1 MSKELEMLQ
10 ELKASIDKRDS
21 DLSKLAENALAQAQK
36 SGEVSAETKAAV
48 DKMLTDQNGD
58 RIKLNALEV
67 RLGEAEQMFVNA
79 DFGGQA
85 KTVKS
90 ASDYLIESEET
101 KAFAS
106 KVSSNERGRISVP
119 MPRSALIS
127 TDVAEGVVEPHR
139 LPGIMQQPKQRLF
152 VRDLITPGK
161 TTQPAISW
169 VQQTGFT
176 NNATMVPENT
186 KKPESEIEFATKL
199 TGVSTLAHL
208 FKASKQIMD
217 DFTQLKSL
225 VDLELRYGLKYVE
238 EQQLLFGDGTGV
250 NLHGIVPQATKFN
263 KAFAVEKHNAIDD
276 IRLAMLQ
283 AQLARLP
290 SSGIVMH
297 YQDWAKVELL
307 KNEVGNYL
315 YGNPSLSAIP
325 SLWSLPIVETEIAS
339 FVGKF
344 LTGGFAGGAQ
354 IFDREDA
361 NVVISTENNDDFEK
375 NMITIR
381 CEERLALALYRPE
394 AFVYGDFT
402 IDASTGG

>member
-10 ELKASIDKRDS
+10 ELKASLDKRDS
-21 DLSKLAENALAQAQK
+21 ELNKVAENALAEAK
-36 SGEVSAETKAAV
+36 KNGELSVETKAAV
-48 DKMLTDQNGD
+48 DKMMTDQNSA
-58 RIKLNALEV
+58 RIQLNALEA
-67 RLGEAEQMFVNA
+67 RLGEAEQLFVNA
-79 DFGGQA
+79 DFGSRA

-90 ASDYLIESEET
+90 ASDYLIESEEV

-127 TDVAEGVVEPHR
+127 TDVADGVVEPHR
-139 LPGIMQQPKQRLF
+139 LPGIMQQAKQRLF
-152 VRDLITPGK
+152 IRDLITPGK

-176 NNATMVPENT
+176 NNAAPVPENT

-199 TGVSTLAHL
+199 TGVSTIAHL

-217 DFTQLKSL
+217 DFPQLKSL
-225 VDLELRYGLKYVE
+225 VDAELRYGLKYVE
-238 EQQLLFGDGTGV
+238 EQQILFGDGTGV
-250 NLHGIVPQATKFN
+250 NLKGIVPQATKFN
-263 KAFAVEKHNAIDD
+263 PNFKADKHTPIDD

-283 AQLARLP
+283 SQLARLP
-290 SSGIVMH
+290 ASGIVMH
-297 YQDWAKVELL
+297 YMDWAKVETL
-307 KNEVGNYL
+307 KDEMGRYIF
-315 YGNPSLSAIP
+315 GNPSALAAP
-325 SLWSLPIVETEIAS
+325 SLWGLPIVETEIAA
-339 FVGKF
+339 FIGKF

-361 NVVISTENNDDFEK
+361 NVVISTENADDFEK

-381 CEERLALALYRPE
+381 CEERLALAFYRPE
-394 AFVYGDFT
+394 SFIHGDFT